1 VQAATAAHLF
11 FLERSVICTLQSS
24 LLQTQCLTENLAILL
39 LIQDVSKLVS
49 DLIWLRFQG
58 KSIPLKF
65 PFLFVSGNLLGA
77 LCFSESI
84 RWIDLSTT
92 LFLDHCTVARF
103 ASASKGETVA
113 EIV

>member
-65 PFLFVSGNLLGA
+65 PFLFVPGNLLCA